1 MKSVAICLLRGV
13 SPSGP
18 GVACTVRNFDVP
30 VGFFCSCLFE
40 YGTHIYGVC
49 PSFIFCLF
57 VNLIF
62 SSSVFDIAFVQASN
76 YSTLSNEPIVVEGIF
91 LVWREEDVVCIHR
104 SAVVSCTQTVVHLL
118 ELGFVMVHIISKLT
132 IIHN

>member
-1 MKSVAICLLRGV
+1 MLY
-13 SPSGP
+13 
-18 GVACTVRNFDVP
+18 F
-30 VGFFCSCLFE
+30 
-40 YGTHIYGVC
+40 
-49 PSFIFCLF
+49 LF
-57 VNLIF
+57 VVYLII

-118 ELGFVMVHIISKLT
+118 RFAFVMVHIISKLT